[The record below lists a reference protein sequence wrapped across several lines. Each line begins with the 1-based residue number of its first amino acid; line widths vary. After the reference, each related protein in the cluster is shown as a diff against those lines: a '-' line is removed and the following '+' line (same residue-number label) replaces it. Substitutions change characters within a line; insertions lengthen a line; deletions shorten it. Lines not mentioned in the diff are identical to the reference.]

1 MKNEA
6 SVPHFGSYTYNS
18 HYTRRY
24 TRIITLSVSIWDPGL
39 FWIHGIHCVS
49 PLRRKAFPITCV
61 LVTKRPLLPFPRHN
75 PRVTGDLFE
84 SRYYRPRDCEAYLVR
99 RRIFPPRRKR
109 RGNNVGISRGILRFM
124 TVEKE
129 PRSSLYLVVLV
140 TFLWM
145 ILTFVGWT
153 FYHTRYRAFV
163 ILIICVWWKSLIGGM
178 FVIRIRSVWQASR
191 ANG

>member
-109 RGNNVGISRGILRFM
+109 RGNTLEFREESFVSWRLKRNLALRCISWCWWRFCEWFWYLLGGHFITQGI
-124 TVEKE
+124 VH
-129 PRSSLYLVVLV
+129 SLY
-140 TFLWM
+140 
-145 ILTFVGWT
+145 
-153 FYHTRYRAFV
+153 
-163 ILIICVWWKSLIGGM
+163 
-178 FVIRIRSVWQASR
+178 
-191 ANG
+191 